1 MISCSEV
8 SVLARLVGYLA
19 SLAACLTGVSSFMS
33 SSISLSED
41 EAGLTVDLMG
51 LAAFTDCE
59 EILMEELSWTG
70 GMTTLATFFS

>member
-1 MISCSEV
+1 
-8 SVLARLVGYLA
+8 
-19 SLAACLTGVSSFMS
+19 MS

-41 EAGLTVDLMG
+41 EAGLTADLMG